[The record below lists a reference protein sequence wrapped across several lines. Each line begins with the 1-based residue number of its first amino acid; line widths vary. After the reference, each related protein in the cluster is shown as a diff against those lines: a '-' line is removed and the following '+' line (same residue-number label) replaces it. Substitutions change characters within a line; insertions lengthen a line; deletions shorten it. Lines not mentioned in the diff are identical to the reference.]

1 VKNMK
6 RVSKGFTLI
15 ELMIVIAI
23 IAILLAL
30 ALPAYQDYT
39 IRAKV
44 GEALSVTAAHK
55 LAVSETCQTDPNLE
69 SNVCS
74 GGLSLA
80 CVGLQ
85 EYGGSDYITA
95 GDIDVSG
102 SCGAAVITVT
112 TNTAT
117 GADTPP
123 VIELRG
129 DDTASGR
136 YRWQC
141 VNTNNTPQHVPTT
154 CRS

>member
-1 VKNMK
+1 MK
-6 RVSKGFTLI
+6 RVSEGFTLI

-55 LAVSETCQTDPNLE
+55 LAVSETCQTDPELT
-69 SNVCS
+69 STAC
-74 GGLSLA
+74 GGALSLA
-80 CVGLQ
+80 CVGMQ
-85 EYGGSDYITA
+85 TYGGSDYINA
-95 GDIDVSG
+95 GNIEVDGVCS
-102 SCGAAVITVT
+102 AATVTVT

-117 GADTPP
+117 GAPTPP
-123 VIELRG
+123 VIDLQG
-129 DDTASGR
+129 NNTAAGR
-136 YRWQC
+136 FQWAC